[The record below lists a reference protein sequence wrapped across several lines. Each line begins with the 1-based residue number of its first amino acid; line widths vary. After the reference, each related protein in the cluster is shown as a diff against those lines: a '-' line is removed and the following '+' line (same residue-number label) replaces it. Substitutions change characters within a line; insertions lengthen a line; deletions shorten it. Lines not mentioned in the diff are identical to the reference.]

1 MVLSEWIICCALA
14 FGIVGAHVFLW
25 ISNCNK
31 DLESLQNLL
40 SEAQKKTFKTIF
52 YLRLGISIGSFILAG
67 VITYFLFKGLP
78 FKSGFGTKKDGKDG
92 KIVKIGISSKVP
104 SLPSSMTSMSSMP
117 PRLLCSNSCSEC
129 QFIFTWLGLYI
140 LFYMLCPK
148 FKSYMMN
155 HVTSVEQS
163 KAWFQVYLC
172 MRKKFIWG
180 FVSGMVVYSLLL
192 VFIKGIQSMH
202 SSMKSRFTDK
212 RK

>member
-1 MVLSEWIICCALA
+1 MVFSEWIICCALA

-40 SEAQKKTFKTIF
+40 SDAQKKTFKTIF
-52 YLRLGISIGSFILAG
+52 YLRLGISIGSFIIAG
-67 VITYFLFKGLP
+67 VLTYFLFKGLP

-92 KIVKIGISSKVP
+92 KDKKLMLSYSSTV
-104 SLPSSMTSMSSMP
+104 P
-117 PRLLCSNSCSEC
+117 PRPLCSKSCSEC

-180 FVSGMVVYSLLL
+180 FVSGMVVYSFLL
-192 VFIKGIQSMH
+192 VFVKGIQSMH
-202 SSMKSRFTDK
+202 TRMKSK
-212 RK
+212 